1 MTTTVAGGDGDDAR
15 RQQQLYHY
23 PSGAIESEDNSSRLE
38 AYAMRASQ
46 KFFGG
51 NGQHKGKGAT
61 ASILHDPKLPV
72 LAEEYDDMPPD
83 DMMIEVPRSKS
94 TVDHE
99 ESPLKDLE
107 AANTP
112 PTPLE
117 TLTSSQNA
125 AAANSAS
132 SLSNYLL
139 PLPPRHDAAWSI
151 VYTVCTAAMFSA
163 AFIIWLRTEVPH
175 SPPRSSIGI
184 ADSIYA
190 ALDQSLGL
198 LSLDV
203 CLALG
208 IAAAWV
214 FLMTRF
220 LRLVILSLVVGS
232 PTLLLTMS
240 IITLTQSYKGAWQG
254 HAVQDYAMRWVAF
267 GVLLMCG
274 GWCVAAWSGRMHL
287 RKAVDMIEQACV
299 LLRTNLSLL
308 GFYVAGLGVGLGFT
322 LIWIRMFARI
332 FLQQYRVVKG
342 MASMARTLL
351 TPRCCMGSTII
362 MVDGRFLC
370 FCFSL
375 DLGCSFWRATCSNCC
390 DSIVNKIQ
398 SNASGC
404 CFFSACFFLCRS
416 GRVATRCHNDDRYH
430 MLLISHLSPR
440 PPASSHNATTLH
452 LDCRIF
458 MPLFHNGT
466 HYKCGQPCR
475 PVIGDNLLYPIRTSQ
490 PSFGG
495 STVLRLRRTRFR
507 VHDALQSCTSLNEYY
522 SHVVCCHIWLLWVDL
537 WKPF

>member
-1 MTTTVAGGDGDDAR
+1 MFSQCKWDLEIRRQAQYGIDASRFINQSQAQFYRYGNVADSSYAPLFASDASAYDQQQAAMMTTTTTAGGDGDDSR
-15 RQQQLYHY
+15 RQQLYHH
-23 PSGAIESEDNSSRLE
+23 PSGRTEAEDNSSRLE

-51 NGQHKGKGAT
+51 NGQHKGKGAA
-61 ASILHDPKLPV
+61 ASMLNDPKLPV

-83 DMMIEVPRSKS
+83 DMMIEMPRSKS
-94 TVDHE
+94 TADQR
-99 ESPLKDLE
+99 ESLHKDLE
-107 AANTP
+107 AATIP
-112 PTPLE
+112 PPPLE
-117 TLTSSQNA
+117 SMTSSQD
-125 AAANSAS
+125 AANSAS

-139 PLPPRHDAAWSI
+139 PIPPRHDAAWSI
-151 VYTVCTAAMFSA
+151 AYTVCTAAMFSA
-163 AFIIWLRTEVPH
+163 AFIIWLRTEVPPT
-175 SPPRSSIGI
+175 PPRSSTGI

-240 IITLTQSYKGAWQG
+240 IVTLTQSYKGAWQG

-267 GVLLMCG
+267 GVLILCG

-322 LIWIRMFARI
+322 LVWIRMFARI

-342 MASMARTLL
+342 MNSMARKFAN
-351 TPRCCMGSTII
+351 S
-362 MVDGRFLC
+362 
-370 FCFSL
+370 
-375 DLGCSFWRATCSNCC
+375 
-390 DSIVNKIQ
+390 
-398 SNASGC
+398 
-404 CFFSACFFLCRS
+404 
-416 GRVATRCHNDDRYH
+416 
-430 MLLISHLSPR
+430 
-440 PPASSHNATTLH
+440 
-452 LDCRIF
+452 
-458 MPLFHNGT
+458 
-466 HYKCGQPCR
+466 
-475 PVIGDNLLYPIRTSQ
+475 
-490 PSFGG
+490 
-495 STVLRLRRTRFR
+495 
-507 VHDALQSCTSLNEYY
+507 
-522 SHVVCCHIWLLWVDL
+522 
-537 WKPF
+537 